1 MGVRRL
7 PTSPNDTR
15 FAPESGGQMVPM
27 CALVTKPAK
36 LILLES
42 HLEDS
47 PKML

>member
-7 PTSPNDTR
+7 PTSPNDTG
-15 FAPESGGQMVPM
+15 FAPESGRQMVPT
-27 CALVTKPAK
+27 CAHVTKPAK